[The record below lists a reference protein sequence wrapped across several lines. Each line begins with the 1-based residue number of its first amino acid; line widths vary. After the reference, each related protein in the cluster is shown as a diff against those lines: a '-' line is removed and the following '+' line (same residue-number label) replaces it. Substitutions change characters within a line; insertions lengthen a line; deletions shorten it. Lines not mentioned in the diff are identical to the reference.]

1 VVSRAEASYALI
13 ARKDFPASNLT
24 EFVSYEKA
32 NTNILQFG
40 SGGVGANSHIACVML
55 NTAMGSRITH
65 IPYRGSGPA
74 MQNLIGGRVDF
85 LCDSLTT
92 AVPQIQNGAVKP
104 IAILSSRRSPVLPNL
119 ATAEEQ
125 GLTGIDVDSWDA
137 LFLSQ
142 RHARGDHPP
151 LEQSGERDS

>member
-1 VVSRAEASYALI
+1 
-13 ARKDFPASNLT
+13 
-24 EFVSYEKA
+24 
-32 NTNILQFG
+32 
-40 SGGVGANSHIACVML
+40 ML

-125 GLTGIDVDSWDA
+125 GLTGIDVDSWNA
-137 LFLSQ
+137 LFLPKGAPVEIIRHLSKAVSETLDTPSVRQ
-142 RHARGDHPP
+142 RLESLGQRIVTPDRRG
-151 LEQSGERDS
+151 LEYLAKLLPEEIDRWAAPIRASGTTMD